1 MLACTDMQ
9 ETLKSNSRLNARTS
23 SSNADDQCDYSTD
36 YLASPKSSRV
46 RKVKSTASSQL
57 PSTKLGLYKAL
68 QPLLKLASP
77 SRLDGLVFSYI
88 QWIDVE
94 NVIVRWRNWNNVYL
108 WAWLTLCNC
117 NCPMVECYWYTLC
130 PLHTFSLIRLHICV
144 QCAQWWPNTTGM
156 ISSCI
161 LYRGT
166 KFC

>member
-88 QWIDVE
+88 Q
-94 NVIVRWRNWNNVYL
+94 
-108 WAWLTLCNC
+108 
-117 NCPMVECYWYTLC
+117 
-130 PLHTFSLIRLHICV
+130 
-144 QCAQWWPNTTGM
+144 
-156 ISSCI
+156 
-161 LYRGT
+161 
-166 KFC
+166 